1 MPYRPISTRLLG
13 VEEFQRAIQGL
24 QVGDRLRITSF
35 DERRVSAV
43 VYTRGGGFLGMGRQ
57 VGDLSNA
64 IARKVA
70 EYESSGGFVYAVVT
84 KRLPLGAEIDVCFTD
99 DVAELKP
106 ASKPGQ
112 DAVEIVGGCG
122 CLLVLVTALLIW
134 AC

>member
-84 KRLPLGAEIDVCFTD
+84 KRLPLGAED
-99 DVAELKP
+99 
-106 ASKPGQ
+106 
-112 DAVEIVGGCG
+112 
-122 CLLVLVTALLIW
+122 
-134 AC
+134 